1 MQKIRNI
8 LVEEARISQLTI
20 EEVIG
25 YSRRQDILWTRYRI
39 YWRARRET
47 KASYPQI
54 GRVLKRD
61 HTTVIHGERC
71 YQAKINGKEYRRP
84 GRLIGYN
91 NRDDRSSIGG

>member
-1 MQKIRNI
+1 MQKIKDI
-8 LVEEARISQLTI
+8 LMEEARISQLTV

-54 GRVLKRD
+54 GRALKRD

-71 YQAKINGKEYRRP
+71 YQAKINGKEYRKP
-84 GRLIGYN
+84 GRNVGYN
-91 NRDDRSSIGG
+91 NSDNRDPIGC